1 MVLAIM
7 TQSQDDKGNT
17 SPNST
22 DILSLI
28 DGFIEQISG
37 IKSILKGVSVSA
49 LILAPLAIAL
59 SAFLITHSSFFTI
72 LQREYDFGFVLIIL
86 LGSVIAISSVW
97 IISGLR
103 QYRMISEW
111 NKRYANYL
119 TNKEEIRKTIE
130 SEYSF
135 SEDSEN

>member
-1 MVLAIM
+1 M
-7 TQSQDDKGNT
+7 TQSQDDKGNIN
-17 SPNST
+17 SNST

-28 DGFIEQISG
+28 DGFIDQISG

-72 LQREYDFGFVLIIL
+72 LQNEYDFGFVLIIL

-97 IISGLR
+97 IVVGLR
-103 QYRMISEW
+103 QYRMISDW

-119 TNKEEIRKTIE
+119 TNKEEIRKSIE

-135 SEDSEN
+135 TEDSEK